1 MEKPNLPA
9 ELLQKVPPEILG
21 YIAYLENQVGT
32 LEKRV
37 NDLEVRLNLNSQ
49 NSSKPP
55 SSDPPSAPPR
65 PSKEKSGKKRG
76 GQPGH
81 TRHMRELVP
90 VEEVQDVKKWWP
102 TQCRNPKCSHQLN
115 PHEQQGSPVRQQV
128 TEISLNPLTITEHQY
143 YACAC
148 SICGEVTRAERP
160 TEVPAG
166 MFGAGLV
173 AIVSILHGRYR
184 LTEREIVQALEG
196 LWGLDLSLGSVAEMC
211 HQTSEALAQPYEEI
225 LEEVS
230 NSKKLNVDETGW
242 KLGKMRHWLWVA
254 VSSMVTVFHL
264 NKKRDKAAFRRLVRE
279 TYNGIITSDRFS
291 SYNGLEATLHQ
302 WCWAHLMRDFRRMSE
317 RGGESGIWGEEAL
330 ELSRQVFGE
339 WQVYRESGGEISFE
353 MLQKALEPI
362 RADFEQLLNEG
373 KEHSDGAVRSLSQE
387 LLKASASMWVFSKL
401 EGVEPTNNAAERALR
416 PAVIWRKTC
425 FGSQSEGGLRFVE
438 RMLTVCATLKQQ
450 GRELIGFVVSALRA
464 KWHGEAVPSLLS
476 SASP

>member
-1 MEKPNLPA
+1 MQKPNLPA
-9 ELLQKVPPEILG
+9 ELLQKLPPEAQA
-21 YIAYLENQVGT
+21 YIAYLEYQVTT
-32 LEKRV
+32 LENRV
-37 NDLEVRLNLNSQ
+37 NDLEAHLNLNSQ

-65 PSKEKSGKKRG
+65 PPKEKSGKKRG

-81 TRHMRELVP
+81 TRHLRELVP
-90 VEEVQDVKKWWP
+90 VEEVQEVKKWWP
-102 TQCRNPKCSHQLN
+102 TKCRNPKCSHQLK
-115 PHEQQGSPVRQQV
+115 PLDQQGSPVRQQV

-211 HQTSEALAQPYEEI
+211 HQTSEALTQPYEEI

-230 NSKKLNVDETGW
+230 SREQLNVDETSW

-254 VSSMVTVFHL
+254 VSSLATVFHL
-264 NKKRDKAAFRRLVRE
+264 NKKRDRAAFRRLVKE
-279 TYNGIITSDRFS
+279 SYKGIITSDRFS
-291 SYNGLEATLHQ
+291 SYNGLEAALHQ
-302 WCWAHLMRDFRRMSE
+302 WCWAHLIRDFRRISE
-317 RGGESGIWGEEAL
+317 RGGEGGIWGEEAL
-330 ELSRQVFGE
+330 ELSRQVFEE
-339 WQVYRESGGEISFE
+339 WQAYRESAGEVSFV
-353 MLQKALEPI
+353 MLQKVLEPI
-362 RADFEQLLNEG
+362 RADFEQLLCEG
-373 KEHSDGAVRSLSQE
+373 KEHSDSRVRSLSVE
-387 LLKASASMWVFSKL
+387 LSKATESMWVFSKV

-438 RMLTVCATLKQQ
+438 RMLTVSSTLKQQ
-450 GRELIGFVVSALRA
+450 GRDLIEFVVSAIRA
-464 KWHGEAVPSLLS
+464 KWHGGAVPSLLWCP
-476 SASP
+476 SP